1 MGRGKKA
8 ITIQD
13 VARTAGVSVS
23 TVSRVLND
31 KDDVAPE
38 TYEKVRDVI
47 REMGY
52 TSSLAARSMRSRRT
66 NVIGL
71 IMPDVGDPFS
81 VQVMR
86 GVNRAIT
93 EMGYDLILYTSGS
106 HRWPTTAERER
117 HYVSLLNGSIVDG
130 TIIVTPAATSF
141 STSAPVVAID
151 PNTISPDCSSVIST
165 NHAGALAAVEHLISQ
180 GHRRIGFI
188 SGRPDLQSSQRR
200 LDGYQDALR
209 AAGLPVEQELSVT
222 GDYTRETGFR
232 CARELLSLPEPPT
245 AVFAANDQSAFGV
258 IEAAEEMG
266 LRIPDDLS
274 VVGFDN
280 VPEAAYSNPAL
291 TTVDQFIES
300 MGHIGT
306 EILVDLIE
314 GRASDVT
321 HHKIATQLVV
331 RDSCR
336 AVAHS
341 SSAAQQVTV

>member
-1 MGRGKKA
+1 MARGKKA
-8 ITIQD
+8 ITIRD

-93 EMGYDLILYTSGS
+93 EMGYDLILYTSSS
-106 HRWPTTAERER
+106 HRWPTTAEREQ

-188 SGRPDLQSSQRR
+188 SGRPDLQSAQRR

-209 AAGLPVEQELSVT
+209 AAGLPVEQELSVM

-300 MGHIGT
+300 MGHIAT
-306 EILVDLIE
+306 EMLVDLIE
-314 GRASDVT
+314 GRAPDVT

-331 RDSCR
+331 RDSC
-336 AVAHS
+336 
-341 SSAAQQVTV
+341 QTIGGGG